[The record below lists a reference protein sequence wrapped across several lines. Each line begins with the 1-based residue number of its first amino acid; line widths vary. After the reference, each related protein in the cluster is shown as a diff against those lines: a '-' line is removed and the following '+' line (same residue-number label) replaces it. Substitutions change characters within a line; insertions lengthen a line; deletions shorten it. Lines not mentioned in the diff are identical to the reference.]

1 MRATYVFAALMVS
14 TTAHAGNDDE
24 VLLGDDAAMMGGA
37 VTATDASGSSLM
49 YNPAGLSEVAEDT
62 IDLSVSAFSF
72 RRSIARELLSTS
84 DGDRDSA
91 DLTEFLIVPAALAYV
106 RPVNDRVRVALGI
119 FQTNAQDFIFN
130 SSLEVPRMDSRVDDW
145 GLSVARTQND
155 YQGSLGVGL
164 QVGPTL
170 SLGFAAHTTYSSLG
184 FTTQLSGSTRD
195 PGSDTAD
202 VFAAESALVSSS
214 SWGWRVSAGL
224 QWQAH
229 ERIRVGLS
237 VASPSMLI
245 TSTRELSLFLG
256 GNGVDTVGP
265 LVLPGAD
272 ASFTST
278 RTKERV
284 NGFEMIQPTR
294 VRVGVALTLDR
305 GVLSIDGDYQHAVS
319 NEALGIDR
327 TAVWNLRVGGQVDL
341 SSSVRLGAGLFTDRD
356 SNRRGTNFG
365 DGAVHFYGGTFG
377 VHFGEA
383 HELAESEEDDRIHFD
398 TTLALRYSLGRG
410 YINGLLVDSAIGDP
424 SEPVYPR
431 GRFIIHELA
440 LYVASSLLF

>member
-1 MRATYVFAALMVS
+1 MLIAALMVS
-14 TTAHAGNDDE
+14 TTARAGNDDE

-37 VTATDASGSSLM
+37 VTAVDASGSSLI
-49 YNPAGLSEVAEDT
+49 YNPAGLSDVREDT
-62 IDLSVSAFSF
+62 IDLSVSAFTF
-72 RRSIARELLSTS
+72 RRSVARELLSTS
-84 DGDRDSA
+84 DGERNPA

-130 SSLEVPRMDSRVDDW
+130 SSLEIPRMDSRVDDW

-155 YQGSLGVGL
+155 YQGSLGVGWK
-164 QVGPTL
+164 VAPTL
-170 SLGFAAHTTYSSLG
+170 SLGFAAHVTYSALG
-184 FTTQLSGSTRD
+184 FSTQLSGSTRD
-195 PGSDTAD
+195 PGSDMAD
-202 VFAAESALVSSS
+202 VFAAESALGASS

-229 ERIRVGLS
+229 ERVRVGLS

-245 TSTRELSLFLG
+245 TSSRELSLFLG

-278 RTKERV
+278 RTEERV
-284 NGFEMIQPTR
+284 NGFEMILPTR
-294 VRVGVALTLDR
+294 VRLGVALTLD
-305 GVLSIDGDYQHAVS
+305 GGMVSVDGDYQHAVS
-319 NEALGIDR
+319 NDALDIDR
-327 TAVWNLRVGGQVDL
+327 RPVWNLRIGGQLDV

-356 SNRRGTNFG
+356 SNPRGPNFG
-365 DGAVHFYGGTFG
+365 DGAVDFYGGTLG
-377 VHFGEA
+377 MHFGEA
-383 HELAESEEDDRIHFD
+383 HELAESEEDDRIHFE
-398 TTLALRYSLGRG
+398 TTLALRYSFGHG
-410 YINGLLVDSAIGDP
+410 HINGLLVDSEIGEP
-424 SEPVYPR
+424 SSPVYPR
-431 GRFIIHELA
+431 SRFVIHELA